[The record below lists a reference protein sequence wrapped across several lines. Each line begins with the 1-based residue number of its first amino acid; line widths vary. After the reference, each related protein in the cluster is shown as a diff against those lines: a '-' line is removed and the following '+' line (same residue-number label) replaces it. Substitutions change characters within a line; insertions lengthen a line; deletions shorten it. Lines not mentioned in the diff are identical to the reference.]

1 MVSTRLSNA
10 SKKVT
15 QVVID
20 AQQKRR
26 TSAQVQED
34 NARLQREKQE
44 REAKTHKGIAKVAA
58 VQDKLAVQEQKATVA
73 RKPRPRPIGKTAA
86 ATTATEMALPPS
98 QAKVTGPKRG
108 AAAKV
113 AEAEDLD
120 EVGDS
125 GEANAQKKR
134 KRVQKTT
141 HHDAV
146 GAVRGAV
153 SADTDKNNDVTDGI
167 TVLSSRASDA
177 GPKGNTATGLKDAA
191 YKGSVSVWAHGVKNP
206 KTSTLSQ
213 FPRSETHPTSTSGIS
228 APTQFTK
235 VTTISSA
242 TAPPIT
248 PESSEIDDDV
258 HIVGSLLDEDDK
270 PERLAAHALANVKKQ
285 PSSLHTALGAV
296 DVVEV
301 RDSSLTPP
309 PPPPSQYQ
317 FTHSESLPSSVAGD
331 VVMDDTE
338 AESEDVMVVDS
349 VEASPVIAT
358 GSKRVTSKTNVDVFD
373 DLDVPPKKR
382 VKKEPIDIPEKKA
395 TAAEKKV
402 TTGEVLRVKHK
413 NSDLPAGC
421 QDGNAWRGLLIPTI
435 AHAAGGDDVHPWL
448 VEDDALILI
457 LTKAWKTVYA
467 KNPTLIDHSIVPGD
481 AVYYVAKQRLS
492 EWRGGFGS
500 AAVMMI
506 TSLMA
511 ADPLYESE
519 DNRAGFADFWLADNK
534 FLFLDVDSDN
544 KKEWSGMW
552 QSTFVLQ
559 TFAAHLNYTQGCVP
573 VPELNSEEPVLR
585 TALSLSAAA
594 VKRALILLA
603 NKEMTFK
610 IKTTTSKGK
619 KKPSRKGKA
628 SAAETEWVAV
638 IGKNESFL
646 EPLWGYDTRM
656 FLTAINR
663 VPTDKIKTIIE
674 QAQQYMK
681 ATTRAGRSKTD
692 GVLADTQNE
701 DFDEEYADLL
711 AFR

>member
-1 MVSTRLSNA
+1 MVSTRPSNA
-10 SKKVT
+10 SKKVA

-58 VQDKLAVQEQKATVA
+58 VQDKLAVQEQKATAA
-73 RKPRPRPIGKTAA
+73 RKPRPRPVGKTAA
-86 ATTATEMALPPS
+86 ETTATEMALPPS
-98 QAKVTGPKRG
+98 QTKVTGPKRG

-248 PESSEIDDDV
+248 PESSEIDNDV
-258 HIVGSLLDEDDK
+258 HI
-270 PERLAAHALANVKKQ
+270 
-285 PSSLHTALGAV
+285 

-492 EWRGGFGS
+492 EWHGGFGS

-559 TFAAHLNYTQGCVP
+559 TFAAHLNYTQGRVP

-594 VKRALILLA
+594 VKRALILLV
-603 NKEMTFK
+603 NKEMTFE

-628 SAAETEWVAV
+628 SAAETEWAAV
-638 IGKNESFL
+638 IGENESFS

-663 VPTDKIKTIIE
+663 VPADKMKTIIE